1 MVLLWRKR
9 CLVVHTVYSHASL
22 WRLWTC
28 DGVVKYTEGDGGSR
42 PENSPAPRCTV
53 VLCEKRTV
61 PRPPCVR
68 WRVITQKV
76 PLTSSFG
83 PRFYD
88 PVHCRTAAASMC
100 LDGRECER
108 RGTGRDREAS
118 RQLGGD
124 TLVAWHW
131 LFLILFNTDQ
141 GKGGTPIYCHIIHH
155 P

>member
-1 MVLLWRKR
+1 MGMEEV
-9 CLVVHTVYSHASL
+9 
-22 WRLWTC
+22 
-28 DGVVKYTEGDGGSR
+28 G

-118 RQLGGD
+118 GQLGGD

-131 LFLILFNTDQ
+131 LLLILFNTDQ
-141 GKGGTPIYCHIIHH
+141 GKGGTPIYCQHHIIIHNSGWQYFLKLYFSVIVNIIILKL
-155 P
+155 